1 MPKNYKNRKN
11 KNNRKRQ
18 YKKKRTIPRSLSL
31 GPYFPNSLIARH
43 KFNYAVDLTQSYN
56 VNDIGTTNMNNFR
69 INSLRD
75 PDLGVAP
82 SSGGKFKFYDEMGT
96 YYQSYRVIG
105 AKAIIKI
112 INLCQEPVY
121 ISTLLANQ
129 QLSSSTGWT
138 NQTLAELKGVRRRIV
153 HGVNTG
159 AKSVATIV
167 VPYTPEMVEGKARSH
182 VRGDPNFESSYT
194 SDPPELH
201 YLSMCASQVSDTL
214 GASTNMTVKAEVTI
228 LATAIWT
235 DRKIIAPEGGM

>member
-1 MPKNYKNRKN
+1 MPKKYKNRKN
-11 KNNRKRQ
+11 NKKRQ
-18 YKKKRTIPRSLSL
+18 YKRKQNVPRSLAL

-43 KFNYAVDLTQSYN
+43 KFCYSVDLSQSYN
-56 VNDIGTTNMNNFR
+56 VNDIGSTNMNNFR

-96 YYQSYRVIG
+96 HYQSYRVIG
-105 AKAIIKI
+105 AKAIIKV

-121 ISTLLANQ
+121 VHTYLGVQ

-138 NQTLAELKGVRRRIV
+138 NQSLGELRGVRRRIV

-167 VPYTPEMVEGKARSH
+167 VPYTPEMVEGKKRSH
-182 VRGDPNFESSYT
+182 VRGDPNFESMYA
-194 SDPPELH
+194 SDPEELH

-214 GASTNMTVKAEVTI
+214 GSQQNMAVKCEVTI

-235 DRKIIAPEGGM
+235 DRKIIAPEGGL